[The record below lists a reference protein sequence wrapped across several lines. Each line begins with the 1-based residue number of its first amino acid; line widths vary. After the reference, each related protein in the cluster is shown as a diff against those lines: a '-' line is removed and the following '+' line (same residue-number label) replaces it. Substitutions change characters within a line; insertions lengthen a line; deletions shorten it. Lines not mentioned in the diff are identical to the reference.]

1 VKYVGSRSREP
12 TFIVLIW
19 DNILDRPGNW
29 CYFGHTIVPN
39 VSTENGVFMRIV
51 CLGDSLTYGFGLR
64 RGEDWVSLAALA
76 TGHRMIN
83 KGICGDTTGGMLAR
97 FGSDVLNLRPD
108 AVILMGGANDI
119 LTSGSDGSARSNMAA
134 MIQQASASGVIPI
147 VALPIP
153 TDPPGVREEWLRLA
167 DFDSANRGP
176 LLLFGMAEEILRRI

>member
-1 VKYVGSRSREP
+1 
-12 TFIVLIW
+12 
-19 DNILDRPGNW
+19 
-29 CYFGHTIVPN
+29 
-39 VSTENGVFMRIV
+39 MRIV